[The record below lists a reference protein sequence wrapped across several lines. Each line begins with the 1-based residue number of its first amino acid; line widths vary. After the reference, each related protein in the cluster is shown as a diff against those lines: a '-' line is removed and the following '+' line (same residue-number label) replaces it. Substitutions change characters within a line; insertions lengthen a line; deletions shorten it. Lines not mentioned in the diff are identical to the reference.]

1 MISLIGFGKS
11 GRVLVMFAQALAV
24 AVLASAQVIG
34 EPPGKIPVEVIHFG
48 DDSGGEQLAFLLR
61 DQFRA
66 SASFRSTSED
76 PSYRVFITSM
86 DSSRIT
92 VGSSTT
98 YAIVLTAVQAGSQ
111 FGYPEG
117 YLNSAVYSCPLRQLT
132 TCAREAYIAAATELE
147 LANKEYRD
155 AANADIERMVRELRP
170 Q

>member
-1 MISLIGFGKS
+1 
-11 GRVLVMFAQALAV
+11 MFAQVIAV

-34 EPPGKIPVEVIHFG
+34 EPPGKIPVEIVHYG
-48 DDSGGEQLAFLLR
+48 DDEGGERLAYLLR

-66 SASFRSTSED
+66 SASFRTTSED
-76 PSYRVFITSM
+76 PSYRVFVTSV
-86 DSSRIT
+86 DTSRIT
-92 VGSSTT
+92 VSDSTT

-117 YLNSAVYSCPLRQLT
+117 YVNSAVYSCPLRQLT
-132 TCAREAYIAAATELE
+132 TCARESYIAAATELE
-147 LANKEYRD
+147 LANKEFRD

>member
-1 MISLIGFGKS
+1 
-11 GRVLVMFAQALAV
+11 MFAQVIAV

-34 EPPGKIPVEVIHFG
+34 EPPGKIPVQIVHYG
-48 DDSGGEQLAFLLR
+48 DDDGGERLTYLLR

-66 SASFRSTSED
+66 SASFRTTSED
-76 PSYRVFITSM
+76 PSYRVFVTSV
-86 DSSRIT
+86 DTSRIT
-92 VGSSTT
+92 VSDSTT
-98 YAIVLTAVQAGSQ
+98 YAIVLTAVQAGTQ
-111 FGYPEG
+111 FGYPEA

-132 TCAREAYIAAATELE
+132 NCARESYIAAATELE